1 MRFAEKSKHS
11 LSNTKLYLYTFGLLL
26 CLSDLTKTALK
37 WIWYHIAELLIA
49 IAFFGMFIA
58 VEAFDSGAINF
69 TVAIFFV
76 IVLGVLAITLIKLKI
91 LESRANKK

>member
-1 MRFAEKSKHS
+1 MRFAEKSKYS
-11 LSNTKLYLYTFGLLL
+11 LSNTKLYLYTFGLFI
-26 CLSDLTKTALK
+26 CLSNLTKRALR
-37 WIWYHIAELLIA
+37 WIWCHIAELLIA

-69 TVAIFFV
+69 TVAILFV
-76 IVLGVLAITLIKLKI
+76 IVLGVLAIALIKLKI